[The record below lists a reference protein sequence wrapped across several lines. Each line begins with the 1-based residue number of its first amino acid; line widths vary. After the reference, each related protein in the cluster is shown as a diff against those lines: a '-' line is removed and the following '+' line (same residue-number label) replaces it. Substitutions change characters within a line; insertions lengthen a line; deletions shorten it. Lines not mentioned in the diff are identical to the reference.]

1 MNTKEMTVNSR
12 FDFAFCP
19 VLDEMIQKRLITGRS
34 GKRFHPGALST
45 SNNLHMLR
53 HLQLELKPRRTLEI
67 GLCFGSSCL
76 LFTATHREMGHQAGR
91 QHLAVDPFQQEAWDD
106 SGLLAIERA
115 GLSDY
120 LDFRPQFSSIILP
133 RLLES
138 GEQFG
143 LIYVDG
149 SHLFEDVFIDAYYTS
164 RLLSE
169 GGVVAFDDCRDSHVR
184 KVIQFIRRNMTEA
197 LEEVD
202 LSPYRADQGK
212 SVKYRAARLMGK
224 TQMRA
229 FRRIG
234 DLTRPYNAPLHNF

>member
-1 MNTKEMTVNSR
+1 MNDKAITVGPG

-19 VLDEMIQKRLITGRS
+19 VLDEMIQTRLITGRS

-53 HLQLELKPRRTLEI
+53 HLQLSLKPARTLEV

-76 LFTATHREMGHQAGR
+76 LFTATHREMGRQAGR
-91 QHLAVDPFQQEAWDD
+91 QHMALDPYQKEAWDD

-115 GLSDY
+115 GLSEY
-120 LDFRPQFSSIILP
+120 LDFRPQLSSVVLP
-133 RLLES
+133 RLLEN
-138 GEQFG
+138 GEQFD

-169 GGVVAFDDCRDSHVR
+169 GGVVAFDDCRDAHVA
-184 KVIQFIRRNMTEA
+184 KVMQFIRRNHSDA
-197 LEEVD
+197 LEELD
-202 LSPYRADQGK
+202 LSPFRADQGK
-212 SVKYRAARLMGK
+212 SVKYRVARLMGK

-229 FRRIG
+229 FRRVG
-234 DLTRPYNAPLHNF
+234 TLSRPYNAPLHNF

>member
-1 MNTKEMTVNSR
+1 
-12 FDFAFCP
+12 
-19 VLDEMIQKRLITGRS
+19 
-34 GKRFHPGALST
+34 
-45 SNNLHMLR
+45 
-53 HLQLELKPRRTLEI
+53 
-67 GLCFGSSCL
+67 L
-76 LFTATHREMGHQAGR
+76 LFTSTHREMGGQAGR
-91 QHLAVDPFQQEAWDD
+91 QHMAVDPFQQEAWDD
-106 SGLLAIERA
+106 SGLLAVERA

-164 RLLSE
+164 RLLSD
-169 GGVVAFDDCRDSHVR
+169 GGVVAFDDCRDAHVR

-197 LEEVD
+197 LEEMD
-202 LSPYRADQGK
+202 LSPFRADQGK
-212 SVKYRAARLMGK
+212 SVKYRLARLMGK

-229 FRRIG
+229 FRRVG
-234 DLTRPYNAPLHNF
+234 DLTRPYNAPLHSF